1 MEKKIYSIPTMD
13 VVVLNT
19 ARIMGTP
26 SGSDHSEPHSAPQ
39 RRDPVF

>member
-26 SGSDHSEPHSAPQ
+26 SGSDHSEPHTAPQ
-39 RRDPVF
+39 RREKPF